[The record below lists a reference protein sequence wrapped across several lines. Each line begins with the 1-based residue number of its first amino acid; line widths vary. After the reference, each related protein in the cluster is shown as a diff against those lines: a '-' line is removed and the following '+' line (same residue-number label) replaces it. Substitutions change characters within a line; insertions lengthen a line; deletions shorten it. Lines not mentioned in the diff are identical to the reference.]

1 MSTREENKRKLIQA
15 VAKRESLMRVLFV
28 LDWFGWATIRQAAG
42 YLHLSTRRVNCILDE
57 LFESRMVKYKRTH
70 ALFGKG
76 RRYWYL
82 LRKGISVLRVRDPHV
97 FSSPIRRGQI
107 PDTPFSHHH
116 GVVDAIIELREK
128 GFKCTSCRHSL
139 WPSLMQQYG
148 KQYHNIPDFWVK
160 KEKETFIAA
169 EVERTVRGKRY
180 YAPKMNNQQKRY
192 FERFIPTLYIP
203 MTKKVE
209 KNLHKIIKQIKQ
221 TGEYTMKKGKPD
233 HLKTMAE
240 FDYRYRS
247 GEKVGAVDG
256 GIGFM
261 FSNTEMTKFTAPIAS
276 TGEWIE
282 SPFTELADKA
292 KKISETLF
300 KREEGEVLK
309 RF

>member
-1 MSTREENKRKLIQA
+1 MNTSKREENKRKLIQA
-15 VAKRESLMRVLFV
+15 VAKRESLVRVLFV

-42 YLHLSTRRVNCILDE
+42 YLRLSTRWVNYTLDE
-57 LFESRMVKYKRTH
+57 LLESRMVKYKWTH

-97 FSSPIRRGQI
+97 FSSPIRRSQI
-107 PDTPFSHHH
+107 PDTPFNHHH
-116 GVVDAIIELREK
+116 AVVDAIIKFRDK
-128 GFKCTSCRHSL
+128 GFKCTSCRQSL

-148 KQYHNIPDFWVK
+148 KQYHNIPDFWIE
-160 KEKETFIAA
+160 KEKETSVIAI
-169 EVERTVRGKRY
+169 EVDRTVRSKRY

-192 FERFIPTLYIP
+192 FERFIPILYIP
-203 MTKKVE
+203 LTKKVE

-276 TGEWIE
+276 TGEWVE
-282 SPFTELADKA
+282 CPFEELADKA
-292 KKISETLF
+292 KKISEAPF
-300 KREEGEVLK
+300 RREGGEL
-309 RF
+309 